1 MKTDIFRLVTSLVIL
16 ALFVTVVVTAFGFM
30 RRTVAGISR
39 DPFSI
44 EAVCAGE
51 SGEATVTVKAER
63 RLSEGDY
70 IILFAVYG
78 QTSITVTDESGT
90 EHGGWLTDHFSK
102 AEPVHTYTVHGN
114 PEGMDFL
121 WVSLI
126 SRGSGSTY
134 VTALRTE

>member
-16 ALFVTVVVTAFGFM
+16 ALYVTFIVTAFGFM
-30 RRTVAGISR
+30 RRTVAGIGR

-63 RLSEGDY
+63 KLSGEDY
-70 IILFAVYG
+70 IILFAADG
-78 QTSITVTDESGT
+78 QTRVTVTDESGT

-102 AEPVHTYTVHGN
+102 AEPVRTYTVHGN

-121 WVSLI
+121 WI
-126 SRGSGSTY
+126 SIIRRGCGSTY
-134 VTALRTE
+134 TRALIKE